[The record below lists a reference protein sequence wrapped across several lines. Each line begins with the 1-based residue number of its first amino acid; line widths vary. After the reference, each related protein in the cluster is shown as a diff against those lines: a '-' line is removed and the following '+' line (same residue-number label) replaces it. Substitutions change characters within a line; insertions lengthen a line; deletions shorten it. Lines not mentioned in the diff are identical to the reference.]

1 MYRHS
6 SQAGSQSA
14 ECVPY
19 LQYLVLKLSLIL
31 IGLLLDRCFL
41 SDRLAYRGQ
50 QKNFQE
56 TELFMCFI
64 SHLLKLKRSVMN
76 ENQTKH
82 MSIKVSLPPPGP
94 TISRII
100 CKLEIWPPIFSN
112 IRHWCLWQVYYVCLS
127 TGKIKRRKRKSVWTA
142 LLMLPRRPKCLRKA
156 FSSVFEKWLNITP
169 NPCISGH
176 SGSFVINLVVSN
188 FLYVYWGQTSLIVCG
203 RKTTLKLWNDQQFFL
218 ICSPGWCQILGI
230 FCSKVALISP
240 HYF

>member
-82 MSIKVSLPPPGP
+82 MSIKVFLFPPGP
-94 TISRII
+94 TISGII
-100 CKLEIWPPIFSN
+100 LGED
-112 IRHWCLWQVYYVCLS
+112 
-127 TGKIKRRKRKSVWTA
+127 
-142 LLMLPRRPKCLRKA
+142 
-156 FSSVFEKWLNITP
+156 EKWSP
-169 NPCISGH
+169 
-176 SGSFVINLVVSN
+176 IN
-188 FLYVYWGQTSLIVCG
+188 W
-203 RKTTLKLWNDQQFFL
+203 KTKS
-218 ICSPGWCQILGI
+218 I
-230 FCSKVALISP
+230 K
-240 HYF
+240 

>member
-31 IGLLLDRCFL
+31 RGLLLDRCFL

-127 TGKIKRRKRKSVWTA
+127 TGKIKKEEEKKCLDSIADASQTPQMFKKGLLFSVW
-142 LLMLPRRPKCLRKA
+142 
-156 FSSVFEKWLNITP
+156 
-169 NPCISGH
+169 
-176 SGSFVINLVVSN
+176 
-188 FLYVYWGQTSLIVCG
+188 
-203 RKTTLKLWNDQQFFL
+203 
-218 ICSPGWCQILGI
+218 
-230 FCSKVALISP
+230 KVA
-240 HYF
+240 